1 MSKRQRPRR
10 PNTGNTPSL
19 LGKDAA
25 STKATSKTCEPARL
39 TFPIVPLYPEMEVSE
54 PAAQKQAPI
63 FVHSSFRTGG
73 TWLWGKIRR
82 APTTLAYYEIFHE
95 SRSKIDMKKTAI
107 EDQWSAW
114 DSKHPALAPYFLES
128 LPLRNH
134 DGGIQG
140 YDDQMAYNYF
150 IPRDGINGSLNGSEV
165 LYIDR
170 LVGNA
175 RANRKIPVLTDTRTL
190 GRISAIA
197 KAFPSR
203 SIFLHRNL
211 FHQWASYSGQAIN
224 GNLYF
229 LRTVDKILKA
239 SRHDAFL
246 CALDDWFSSREM
258 SPYDERSFQV
268 FLLLHLYLYAF
279 AYQAANVVIDITRIA
294 SDAEVRRSIETE
306 ISEWINWPIDLSDA
320 QPHFDMSV
328 LDVHSRYATIDG
340 VNQFTKLIAGLA
352 PSPSS
357 AAFVESMKED
367 ALLEWERHEFFTK
380 GLRSVLTIR
389 LEDANKRSARIETAS
404 ELIATERDGLRSQ
417 LAEATAA
424 HELLERSVAT
434 ITAERDSLND
444 KLVETSA
451 TQRRSE
457 QAVTPI
463 TEGKR
468 LAGPSG

>member
-1 MSKRQRPRR
+1 
-10 PNTGNTPSL
+10 
-19 LGKDAA
+19 
-25 STKATSKTCEPARL
+25 
-39 TFPIVPLYPEMEVSE
+39 
-54 PAAQKQAPI
+54 
-63 FVHSSFRTGG
+63 
-73 TWLWGKIRR
+73 
-82 APTTLAYYEIFHE
+82 
-95 SRSKIDMKKTAI
+95 MKKTAI

-175 RANRKIPVLTDTRTL
+175 RANRKIPVLTPTRVRL
-190 GRISAIA
+190 VELAQLRRLFRFLIDISAS
-197 KAFPSR
+197 KSVSSVSTF
-203 SIFLHRNL
+203 
-211 FHQWASYSGQAIN
+211 YSGQAIN

-239 SRHDAFL
+239 SRYDAFL
-246 CALDDWFSSREM
+246 CALGR
-258 SPYDERSFQV
+258 PV
-268 FLLLHLYLYAF
+268 FLARNVTITTRDRFRFFCYCIYIFIHLHIRPPMLSF
-279 AYQAANVVIDITRIA
+279 DITRIA

-380 GLRSVLTIR
+380 GLRSVLTTR
-389 LEDANKRSARIETAS
+389 LEDANKRSARIDCIRVDCHRTRR
-404 ELIATERDGLRSQ
+404 IALSTG
-417 LAEATAA
+417 
-424 HELLERSVAT
+424 
-434 ITAERDSLND
+434 
-444 KLVETSA
+444 
-451 TQRRSE
+451 
-457 QAVTPI
+457 
-463 TEGKR
+463 
-468 LAGPSG
+468 